1 MKIKCIAF
9 DLDNTLAS
17 YKEDVPSKDI
27 KELLSIISDDFKV
40 IIFSNA
46 TKKRLTPFKEILN
59 LDTSYSSRKPFLK
72 NIKKLCVFIN

>member
-72 NIKKLCVFIN
+72 KYKKNYAYL